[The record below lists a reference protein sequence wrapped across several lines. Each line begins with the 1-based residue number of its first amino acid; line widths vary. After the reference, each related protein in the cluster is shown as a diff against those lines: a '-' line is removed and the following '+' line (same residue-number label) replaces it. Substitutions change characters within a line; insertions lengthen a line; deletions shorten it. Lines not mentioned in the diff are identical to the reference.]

1 MTRSGH
7 RPPAAPAEPR
17 VRIDK
22 WLWAARFYK
31 TRSLAAEAIDA
42 GHVRVDGDRVK
53 PAQTVRRGARVSIRK
68 RDATFDVDVQSVSE
82 QRGPAS
88 QAAAL
93 YRETAESVAGREAL
107 RAERAQA
114 RANASAARPTKRDR
128 RRLEDF
134 LDEP

>member
-1 MTRSGH
+1 MTRAKDTEPTTPSG
-7 RPPAAPAEPR
+7 AR

-42 GHVRVDGDRVK
+42 GHVRVDAERVK
-53 PAQTVRRGARVSIRK
+53 PAQAVHAGSRVTIRK
-68 RDATFDVDVQSVSE
+68 REATFDVEVVDVSDR
-82 QRGPAS
+82 RGPAS
-88 QAAAL
+88 EAAGL
-93 YRETAESVAGREAL
+93 YRETAESVAARERA

-114 RANASAARPTKRDR
+114 RANATPARPTKRDR

-134 LDEP
+134 LNEP